1 MCVGGEQ
8 AGMAIAPDIAAAQI
22 QETGMTIQFYAA
34 LQLALALTGAAAL
47 ASGASGGQIIH
58 PAALDPTPPNVS
70 ASSRAYEAASSNDEL
85 LQQQKTVPGKEIG
98 TRGVNSVA
106 AASAVTASP
115 ATTSLI
121 SGKGVVLKVDRA
133 NATVKLNH
141 EPIPALNWPKMTMP
155 FRLKEG
161 ALADQVKEGETV
173 EFFLK
178 KSGSD
183 YVIVKWRK

>member
-1 MCVGGEQ
+1 
-8 AGMAIAPDIAAAQI
+8 
-22 QETGMTIQFYAA
+22 MTIQFSAA
-34 LQLALALTGAAAL
+34 LHLALALAGVPAL
-47 ASGASGGQIIH
+47 ASGGQIVRFAT
-58 PAALDPTPPNVS
+58 PDPTS
-70 ASSRAYEAASSNDEL
+70 ANISPSSGTYEATSSNDEL
-85 LQQQKTVPGKEIG
+85 LQQQKATPGKEIR
-98 TRGVNSVA
+98 TLAVNVGANTA
-106 AASAVTASP
+106 AAAA

-161 ALADQVKEGETV
+161 ALADQVKEGDTV
-173 EFFLK
+173 EFFLE

>member
-1 MCVGGEQ
+1 LGGEH
-8 AGMAIAPDIAAAQI
+8 AAMAIARDIAAAQI
-22 QETGMTIQFYAA
+22 QETGMTIQFSAA

-47 ASGASGGQIIH
+47 ASGGQIIH
-58 PAALDPTPPNVS
+58 PAALDPTSPNVS
-70 ASSRAYEAASSNDEL
+70 ASSRTYEAASSNDEL
-85 LQQQKTVPGKEIG
+85 LQQQKAAPGKEIG
-98 TRGVNSVA
+98 TPGVNSVA
-106 AASAVTASP
+106 AASTATASP
-115 ATTSLI
+115 VTTSLI
-121 SGKGVVLKVDRA
+121 SGKGAVLKVDRA

-141 EPIPALNWPKMTMP
+141 EPIPALNWPKMTML

-173 EFFLK
+173 EFFLE

>member
-1 MCVGGEQ
+1 VCWGR
-8 AGMAIAPDIAAAQI
+8 ARRNDYSRDIAAAQI
-22 QETGMTIQFYAA
+22 QETGMTIQFSAA
-34 LQLALALTGAAAL
+34 LQLALALAGAAA
-47 ASGASGGQIIH
+47 SASGGQIIH
-58 PAALDPTPPNVS
+58 PAALDPTSPNVS
-70 ASSRAYEAASSNDEL
+70 ASSRTYEAASSNDEL
-85 LQQQKTVPGKEIG
+85 LQQQKAASGKEIG
-98 TRGVNSVA
+98 TSGVNSVA
-106 AASAVTASP
+106 AASTATASP

-173 EFFLK
+173 EFFLE